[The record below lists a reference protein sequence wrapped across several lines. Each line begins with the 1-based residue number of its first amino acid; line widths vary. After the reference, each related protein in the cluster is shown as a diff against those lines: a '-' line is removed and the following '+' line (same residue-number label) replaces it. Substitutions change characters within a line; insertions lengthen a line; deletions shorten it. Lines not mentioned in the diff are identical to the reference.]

1 MPKTNDEK
9 NSSIYKQW
17 ADLFHSAGD
26 AIGREFN
33 FNDGKL
39 TKFAEDAGFTDIYSK
54 SYTIPTG
61 TWPRDRRLKEFGAA
75 TNHYM
80 ELSMEGFALYPI
92 GEIMGWSKMEID
104 VLVAKLRTALL
115 NNRNRNTGTM

>member
-1 MPKTNDEK
+1 M
-9 NSSIYKQW
+9 
-17 ADLFHSAGD
+17 
-26 AIGREFN
+26 
-33 FNDGKL
+33 
-39 TKFAEDAGFTDIYSK
+39 
-54 SYTIPTG
+54 G

-75 TNHYM
+75 TNLYM

-115 NNRNRNTGTM
+115 SNRNRNTGTMYVFFFFSVGSVCVLTMAPKLTAIDLDRHMVYGQKPKI